1 MILPQRMNAIR
12 TLVVDFDIGQA
23 QVLLSCLR
31 GEKFHGHFKGSPKK
45 WRGAWKRIMSMESLR
60 SLHLRIRVLPGID
73 KHTSQPSHEEEVAL
87 LKPFLDARHLEV
99 YEVLFWYPDGHI
111 TLGTLNGND
120 GPYQLIRVKEVI
132 STKEQVDCEDLEK
145 NEEGGE

>member
-1 MILPQRMNAIR
+1 M
-12 TLVVDFDIGQA
+12 DFDIGQA

-132 STKEQVDCEDLEK
+132 STTELVDCEDLEK